1 MIAFVITVVACFL
14 LLLAGFPLVL
24 DVFSAWAP
32 QAVVDAIAS
41 LSFLTHF
48 NSISKGVI
56 DFRDL
61 VYFALLIGAF
71 LYANTIIL
79 RLKKAD

>member
-1 MIAFVITVVACFL
+1 VVACFV

-32 QAVVDAIAS
+32 QAIVDAIAS

-48 NSISKGVI
+48 QSISKGVI
-56 DFRDL
+56 DLRDV
-61 VYFALLIGAF
+61 VYFAILISAC
-71 LYANTIIL
+71 LYANTVIL
-79 RLKKAD
+79 EIKKAD